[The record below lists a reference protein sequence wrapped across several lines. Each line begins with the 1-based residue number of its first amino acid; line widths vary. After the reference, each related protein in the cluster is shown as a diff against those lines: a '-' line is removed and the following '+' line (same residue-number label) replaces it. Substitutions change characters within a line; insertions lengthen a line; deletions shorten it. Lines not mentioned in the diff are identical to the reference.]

1 MSPRVAEPG
10 ARESLLET
18 AARLLAEEGPAALT
32 TRRVTAEAG
41 TSTMGVYT
49 HFGGKEQLVRAIVW
63 EGFER
68 LGRWLGEIRP
78 TDDPVADL
86 GQQAI
91 AYRANATANPHLYA
105 VMFGSSPVPEYRQ
118 SPEDAVHGYA
128 TFLMLVDA
136 VQRCIDGGRFEDRGA
151 TEMAFQLW
159 ASAHGVVTLE
169 QQGFL
174 VTQTDD
180 PLGPLCVTLGVGFG
194 DDPAAAAA
202 SYRKAQR
209 RRRPQG

>member
-10 ARESLLET
+10 VREALVEA

-32 TRRVTAEAG
+32 TRRVTAAAG

-49 HFGGKEQLVRAIVW
+49 HFGGKEELVRAIVW

-68 LGRWLGEIRP
+68 LGRWLGAIRP

-91 AYRANATANPHLYA
+91 AYRANAKANPHLYA
-105 VMFGSSPVPEYRQ
+105 VMFGSSPVPEYHP
-118 SPEDAVHGYA
+118 SPDDAAHGYG
-128 TFLMLVDA
+128 TFLILVDA
-136 VQRCIDGGRFEDRGA
+136 VKRCIDGGRFEARGA
-151 TEMAFQLW
+151 IDMAFQLW

-180 PLGPLCVTLGVGFG
+180 PFGPLCVTLAIGFG
-194 DDPAAAAA
+194 DDPTAAAA
-202 SYRKAQR
+202 SYRKALR
-209 RRRPQG
+209 RRRPPG